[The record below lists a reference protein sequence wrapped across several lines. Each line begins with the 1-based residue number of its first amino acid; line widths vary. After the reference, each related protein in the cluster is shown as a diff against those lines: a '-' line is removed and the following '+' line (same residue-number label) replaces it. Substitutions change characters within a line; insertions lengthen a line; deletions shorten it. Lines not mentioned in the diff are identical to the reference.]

1 MPLFNYSVE
10 MDRDPKIISM
20 ILLSKTQDSKKK
32 KSGKY
37 GIHIKLI
44 HAFRK

>member
-1 MPLFNYSVE
+1 
-10 MDRDPKIISM
+10 MDSDPKI
-20 ILLSKTQDSKKK
+20 KTEFKKK
-32 KSGKY
+32 GKY